1 MRKDFGAK
9 PILYPQPVVIVGTYN
24 EDGTAN
30 AMNAAWVGICGQKQ
44 IIMHLSAG
52 HKTTANI
59 KREGAF
65 TVSVA
70 DAAHVTEAD
79 YLGIASG
86 NKVPDKLEKCVFH
99 TIKSAYVNAPI
110 IEELPMALECK
121 LEKITEY
128 GIVGEIVNVSVDER
142 VVTEDGGIDVKALA
156 AIAFDPVN
164 NAYLKV
170 DENSVNQVMWA
181 WLLVAS
187 GIVLTV
193 VGGIIYFG
201 RFCRS

>member
-9 PILYPQPVVIVGTYN
+9 PILYPQPVAIIGTYN

-30 AMNAAWVGICGQKQ
+30 AMNAAWVGICGHKQ

-86 NKVPDKLEKCVFH
+86 NKVPDKLEKCGFH
-99 TIKSAYVNAPI
+99 TTKSAYVNAPV

-170 DENSVNQVMWA
+170 DEK
-181 WLLVAS
+181 
-187 GIVLTV
+187 
-193 VGGIIYFG
+193 VGNAFSDGKKLMK
-201 RFCRS
+201 